1 METIEIISPAEEMKL
16 LIIENFIDY
25 FFSDEKERELA
36 KQVAFDYVAQDD
48 VNELSQVLST
58 KRK

>member
-36 KQVAFDYVAQDD
+36 KQVAFDYVTQDH